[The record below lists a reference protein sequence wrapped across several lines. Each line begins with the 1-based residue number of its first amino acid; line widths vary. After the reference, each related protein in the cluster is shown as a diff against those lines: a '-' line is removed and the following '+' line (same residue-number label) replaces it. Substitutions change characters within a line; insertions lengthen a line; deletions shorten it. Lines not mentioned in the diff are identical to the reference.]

1 MIDLRSDTVTR
12 PSAAMRKAI
21 AEAEVGDDVLGDD
34 PTVARLEQMAAELLG
49 KEAALFFPTGTM
61 ANETAL
67 CVLTRPGTEVI
78 VEANAHF
85 FDWEAGGPAALA
97 GVQLRPL
104 PTPDGVLNAQL
115 VAAAI
120 RPTYQVRTSA
130 ICVENTH
137 NGSGGRVM
145 PLEQMSA
152 IADVARKN
160 SLPLHLDGARL
171 WNAATA
177 SGVPEAQFAALAD
190 TVMVSLSKGLGCP
203 VGSILAG
210 MRDHMNAARWV
221 RRRLGGG
228 LRQSGILAAAGIY
241 ALQNNR
247 ARLGEDHDHARLL
260 AQRAQNIEGLR
271 VATPETNIVMMDIE
285 RADLTAADVA
295 GKLKEHGVLMV
306 EFTRMRV
313 RAVTHM
319 DVNRDDVERAAEALE
334 QVLA

>member
-12 PSAAMRKAI
+12 PSAAMRKQI

-67 CVLTRPGTEVI
+67 CIHTRPATEVI

-85 FDWEAGGPAALA
+85 FDWEVGGPAALA

-104 PTPDGVLNAQL
+104 PTPDGLLTAQQ
-115 VAAAI
+115 VEAAL
-120 RPTYQVRTSA
+120 RPGYQIRTSA

-137 NGSGGRVM
+137 NGAGGKVM
-145 PLEQMSA
+145 PLAQMRA
-152 IADVARKN
+152 IAEVARRHT
-160 SLPLHLDGARL
+160 LPLHLDGARL
-171 WNAATA
+171 WNATAAT
-177 SGVPEAQFAALAD
+177 GVPESEFAAPAD

-203 VGSILAG
+203 VGSLLAG
-210 MRDHMNAARWV
+210 TRDHMSAARWV

-228 LRQSGILAAAGIY
+228 MRQSGILAAAGIY
-241 ALQNNR
+241 ALQHNR
-247 ARLGEDHDHARLL
+247 RRLTEDHEHAQLL
-260 AQRAQNIEGLR
+260 AQQLGHVAGVR
-271 VATPETNIVMMDIE
+271 VQQPDTNIVMI
-285 RADLTAADVA
+285 DLEDEQLAASDVVSR
-295 GKLKEHGVLMV
+295 LREQGVLMV
-306 EFTRMRV
+306 EFTRKRV

-319 DVNRDDVERAAEALE
+319 DVNRRDIERAAAAFAK
-334 QVLA
+334 VLA

>member
-21 AEAEVGDDVLGDD
+21 ADAEVGDDVLGDD
-34 PTVARLEQMAAELLG
+34 PTVARLETIAAELLG

-85 FDWEAGGPAALA
+85 FDWEAGGPAALS

-104 PTPDGVLNAQL
+104 PTPDGLLTAQL

-137 NGSGGRVM
+137 NGAGGRVM
-145 PLEQMSA
+145 PFEQMSA

-210 MRDHMNAARWV
+210 TRDHMNAARWV

-247 ARLGEDHDHARLL
+247 TRLGEDHDHAQLL
-260 AQRAQNIEGLR
+260 AQRAQSIDGLR
-271 VATPETNIVMMDIE
+271 VGAPETNIVMMDIE
-285 RADLTAADVA
+285 RADLTAGDVA

-306 EFTRMRV
+306 EFTRTRV

-319 DVNRDDVERAAEALE
+319 DVNRDDVERAADALE
-334 QVLA
+334 QVFA